1 MYPATTHHPP
11 PHPSPLTSV
20 IRRRPELNTK
30 QRAGFRRLLT
40 STAITIN
47 QHNPKSGA
55 SYEWYEGYRFA
66 RLTSRN
72 FQSWSG
78 SSSRSLPQSSPM
90 SSIVARACLGSIWRV
105 RKSPSPW
112 LLRDRVFEKLCCKE
126 CRMTAKTNSSPI
138 SSLRAEPKEE
148 DSATIKP
155 QLSSPISSATPSI
168 SHNSKPFSSPHS
180 SKIIPMAQ
188 EQISNAVKVMKRRK
202 TEDDPPFSA
211 AQLGSVP

>member
-1 MYPATTHHPP
+1 MLLLTDDEISVHTLDADGYTFTPTTGTDAGNRQYLPSPATCTQRQLPT
-11 PHPSPLTSV
+11 PHFLRPRRPAGV
-20 IRRRPELNTK
+20 IRRRPELDTK

-55 SYEWYEGYRFA
+55 SYERYEGYRFA

-148 DSATIKP
+148 VSATI
-155 QLSSPISSATPSI
+155 
-168 SHNSKPFSSPHS
+168 NS
-180 SKIIPMAQ
+180 
-188 EQISNAVKVMKRRK
+188 
-202 TEDDPPFSA
+202 
-211 AQLGSVP
+211 